1 MSYKII
7 ITDGYFKKLKKFIK
21 KHPDVLIRYEKI
33 IKLLELDPYHPSLRL
48 HQLKGD
54 LKEYQSVSITMKY
67 RVVIDFVIKENEI
80 IPIDIGT
87 HDEVYWVVVIAKL
100 VF

>member
-7 ITDGYFKKLKKFIK
+7 ITNGYFKKLKKFIK
-21 KHPDVLIRYEKI
+21 KHPDVLVRYEKI

-87 HDEVYWVVVIAKL
+87 HDEVY
-100 VF
+100 